1 MTPSKGASPEPGL
14 TRPSVFCFLLE
25 GQKCSHQDPIESSDS
40 YGDLSDAS
48 DLKTPEKH
56 GGGREGKTK

>member
-1 MTPSKGASPEPGL
+1 MSWPLVTPSKGASPEPGL

-40 YGDLSDAS
+40 YGDLSDAIE
-48 DLKTPEKH
+48 T
-56 GGGREGKTK
+56 